1 MAKQMLTARL
11 CCVWTFMRTLAES
24 GTLVLPR
31 DTFSGRAVAAVG
43 AELVLWCL
51 QVYKA
56 MRRHVQE
63 CAVKIL
69 RNVNEDELTNF
80 QRVSQLLTCIHA
92 CLSCNYA

>member
-1 MAKQMLTARL
+1 MLLRKTSFQGWA
-11 CCVWTFMRTLAES
+11 M
-24 GTLVLPR
+24 
-31 DTFSGRAVAAVG
+31 AAVG
-43 AELVLWCL
+43 TKVMRRCS

-80 QRVSQLLTCIHA
+80 QRVGQLPTCTFP
-92 CLSCNYA
+92 CLCCFLA

>member
-1 MAKQMLTARL
+1 M
-11 CCVWTFMRTLAES
+11 
-24 GTLVLPR
+24 
-31 DTFSGRAVAAVG
+31 AAVG
-43 AELVLWCL
+43 AELVRRCS

-80 QRVSQLLTCIHA
+80 QRVGQLFACTLA
-92 CLSCNYA
+92 CLYCVLA